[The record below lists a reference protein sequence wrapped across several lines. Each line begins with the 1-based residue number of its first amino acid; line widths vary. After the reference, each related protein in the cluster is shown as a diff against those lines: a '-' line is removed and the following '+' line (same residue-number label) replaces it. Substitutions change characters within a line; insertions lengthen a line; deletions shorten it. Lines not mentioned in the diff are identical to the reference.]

1 MEEELVVAEEMLTR
15 AEREEV
21 MEDMVALLGKAEV
34 VPEEL

>member
-1 MEEELVVAEEMLTR
+1 MVVAEEMLTR

-21 MEDMVALLGKAEV
+21 TENMVTLVGKAEV